1 MTFVRLAAVAA
12 TILSIP
18 MSNASKYT
26 VWSSVVFSRSGER
39 TPATLG
45 DLPIQLTSLGARQ
58 AYSAGSFFR
67 ERYLTSMG
75 STNGVGSAPIQS
87 ISVSIPDIKQIY
99 LFALDMQYTVASAQ
113 AFMQG
118 FYPPF
123 QLTSNDTEVQNGL
136 DPINILANNTYVRLA
151 TNRGHRIW
159 TLLIVLADRSSSRW
173 LPIRSNSRRWGV
185 RS

>member
-1 MTFVRLAAVAA
+1 MTVARLAAVAA

-18 MSNASKYT
+18 MSSAQNGSKYT
-26 VWSSVVFSRSGER
+26 VWSSVVFSRTGER
-39 TPATLG
+39 TPGTLG
-45 DLPIQLTSLGARQ
+45 DLPIQLTSLGAQQ

-87 ISVSIPDIKQIY
+87 MSVSIPDIKQIY
-99 LFALDMQYTVASAQ
+99 LFGLDQQYTLASAE

-136 DPINILANNTYVRLA
+136 DPINILANGSYVRPP
-151 TNRGHRIW
+151 TY
-159 TLLIVLADRSSSRW
+159 SRHQFG
-173 LPIRSNSRRWGV
+173 IC
-185 RS
+185 